1 MDMNQGFEITLQ
13 AHSMVQLAVPVVES
27 THVGYVRRVVVKLAR
42 DLGFSD
48 TAAGKVAI
56 VVNELAG
63 NLVKHSTQGQ
73 VLVRSLQREETC
85 GIEIMA
91 LDKGPGMV
99 EITKC
104 LQDGYSTTG
113 SPGTGL
119 GAVARLSALF
129 DIYSTPGV
137 GTAVLAQLW
146 AMPWSG
152 KDKRHHMEIGAV
164 CLPHPQEEVCGD
176 VWEYLECPGRSLIFL
191 ADGLG
196 HGPAAS
202 DAAREARRTFRENPL
217 LAPADIIVK
226 AHSAL
231 HATRGAAVAI
241 AVLEHADSVVHYCGV
256 GNISAAILS
265 QQSRR
270 GMISHSGIVG
280 HQVRKT
286 QEFTYPFVKDALLVM
301 HSDGLGSRWSLE
313 PYPGIQ
319 SRHQGLIAGVLY
331 RDYRRGG
338 DDVTVLVAQPRNK
351 Y

>member
-1 MDMNQGFEITLQ
+1 MT
-13 AHSMVQLAVPVVES
+13 QLAVPVAEP
-27 THVGYVRRVVVKLAR
+27 THVGYLRRVVAKLAR
-42 DLGFSD
+42 DLGFSEA
-48 TAAGKVAI
+48 AAGKVAI

-63 NLVKHSTQGQ
+63 NLVKHATQGQ
-73 VLVRSLQREETC
+73 VLIRSLHREETW

-91 LDKGPGMV
+91 LDKGPGMA

-129 DIYSTPGV
+129 DIYSTPGA

-146 AMPWSG
+146 SMPWSG
-152 KDKRHHMEIGAV
+152 KDNRHHMEIGAV

-176 VWEYLECPGRSLIFL
+176 VWEHLESPGRSLIFL

-196 HGPAAS
+196 HGQEAS
-202 DAAREARRTFRENPL
+202 DAAREARRIFLENPL
-217 LAPADIIVK
+217 LAPADLILK

-241 AVLEHADSVVHYCGV
+241 AVLAHADSVVHYCGV
-256 GNISAAILS
+256 GNISAAIMS
-265 QQSRR
+265 QQRRR

-280 HQVRKT
+280 HEVRKI

-301 HSDGLGSRWSLE
+301 HSDGLASRWGLE
-313 PYPGIQ
+313 SYPGIQ
-319 SRHQGLIAGVLY
+319 SRHLGLIAGVLY
-331 RDYRRGG
+331 RDYGRGS
-338 DDVTVLVAQPRNK
+338 DDVTVVVARPRNK